1 MKGYLK
7 RTRHWIVL
15 LLFTDLVFIFS
26 TWIIRREAIRYM
38 ALFFLLF
45 TALILAVGFCLELY
59 KRRRDEAALLQFLE
73 TPDDRGLER
82 ISERFGYSEAVR
94 RLCARI
100 LSDQALLNEK
110 TVELS
115 EYQDYIE
122 AWVHEMKTSLS
133 LSTLVMSNHKE
144 EMSPYVYA
152 RLHYARHQITDHVE
166 RILFYARMQADHP
179 DLRFTRFRLDEC
191 VAEVLDEHLPFIEEK
206 KILLTPEL
214 YPSEV
219 ISDRKTVSFIV
230 SQLVGNAVKYAD
242 GSDGRISVTV
252 KQEEDQVCFVICNNG
267 DGVPPEDMPFIFDK
281 GFTGNYPNRQ
291 KATGMGLYLAY
302 KYAEKLCVRLRAD
315 IRIPYE
321 KGFGMEMIFRL

>member
-122 AWVHEMKTSLS
+122 AWVHEVKTSLS

-144 EMSPYVYA
+144 EMSALRLCAPALRPASDQRSCGTDSCLCPYA
-152 RLHYARHQITDHVE
+152 GRSSRSQI
-166 RILFYARMQADHP
+166 HP
-179 DLRFTRFRLDEC
+179 
-191 VAEVLDEHLPFIEEK
+191 
-206 KILLTPEL
+206 
-214 YPSEV
+214 
-219 ISDRKTVSFIV
+219 VS
-230 SQLVGNAVKYAD
+230 S
-242 GSDGRISVTV
+242 
-252 KQEEDQVCFVICNNG
+252 
-267 DGVPPEDMPFIFDK
+267 
-281 GFTGNYPNRQ
+281 
-291 KATGMGLYLAY
+291 
-302 KYAEKLCVRLRAD
+302 
-315 IRIPYE
+315 
-321 KGFGMEMIFRL
+321 

>member
-1 MKGYLK
+1 M
-7 RTRHWIVL
+7 IL
-15 LLFTDLVFIFS
+15 LLCTDLVFIFS

-38 ALFFLLF
+38 SLFFLLF
-45 TALILAVGFCLELY
+45 TALILAVGFCLEFH
-59 KRRRDEAALLQFLE
+59 KRRRDEAALLKFLE
-73 TPDDRGLER
+73 TPDDRGFDK
-82 ISERFGYSEAVR
+82 ISDRFEYSEAVR
-94 RLCARI
+94 GLCARI

-110 TVELS
+110 TVGLS

-122 AWVHEMKTSLS
+122 AWVHEVKTSLS

-152 RLHYARHQITDHVE
+152 RLHYAQHQITDHVE

-219 ISDRKTVSFIV
+219 ISDRKTVSFMV

-242 GSDGRISVTV
+242 GNNGRISVTV
-252 KQEEDQVCFVICNNG
+252 RQDGDQIHFVICNNG

-291 KATGMGLYLAY
+291 KATGMGLYLVR
-302 KYAEKLCVRLRAD
+302 KYAEKLCVGLRTD

-321 KGFGMEMIFRL
+321 KGFGMEMIFTR